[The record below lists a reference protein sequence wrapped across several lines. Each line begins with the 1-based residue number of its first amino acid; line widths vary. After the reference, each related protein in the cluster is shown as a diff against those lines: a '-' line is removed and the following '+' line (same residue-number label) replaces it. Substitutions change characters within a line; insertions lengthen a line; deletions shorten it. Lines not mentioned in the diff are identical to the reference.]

1 MEKNIRETLSVGQKV
16 NLTIEKIIFG
26 GEGLGHYE
34 GITVFVPMSIPGEE
48 LEIEIISIKKSYAR
62 GLITKII
69 VPSKDRVEDLSKV
82 SFEDFD
88 GCDFGMLKYE
98 KQLEFKDQITL
109 ETIEKISGLEI
120 RNKYENIIGSEFNK
134 NYRNKTSEPIFK
146 ESGIIK
152 TGFYSKKSHNVF
164 EATESILK
172 SKIAEEVTRE
182 LLTKINALGTGNN
195 AFKVYN
201 EANNSGFLKHIIIRN
216 NEKNDV
222 MIIVVIHKKSQL
234 KNLLQILEDMYK
246 AKEEIKSVYIS
257 LKEEANNIKLGEE
270 LRHYFG
276 AKYIEEEIEGLKFK
290 IYPDSFFQVN
300 KKQAEKLYNKAIEF
314 FGEIEDKTIVD
325 AFSGTGTIGM
335 LLAKKAK
342 NVIGIESIE
351 SSVMSAK
358 ESALENN
365 IENIKFIC
373 GKVEK
378 EFSKV
383 MKSEKID
390 GVIFDPPRKGID
402 EKVLNVLKEN
412 RVPSLVYISCNPSTF
427 ARDAKILDD
436 LGYKLEKIASVDMFS
451 QTHHIEVVAKFV
463 DKK

>member
-1 MEKNIRETLSVGQKV
+1 
-16 NLTIEKIIFG
+16 
-26 GEGLGHYE
+26 
-34 GITVFVPMSIPGEE
+34 
-48 LEIEIISIKKSYAR
+48 
-62 GLITKII
+62 
-69 VPSKDRVEDLSKV
+69 
-82 SFEDFD
+82 
-88 GCDFGMLKYE
+88 
-98 KQLEFKDQITL
+98 
-109 ETIEKISGLEI
+109 
-120 RNKYENIIGSEFNK
+120 
-134 NYRNKTSEPIFK
+134 
-146 ESGIIK
+146 
-152 TGFYSKKSHNVF
+152 
-164 EATESILK
+164 
-172 SKIAEEVTRE
+172 
-182 LLTKINALGTGNN
+182 
-195 AFKVYN
+195 
-201 EANNSGFLKHIIIRN
+201 
-216 NEKNDV
+216 

-257 LKEEANNIKLGEE
+257 LKEEANNIILGEE

>member
-182 LLTKINALGTGNN
+182 LLTKINA
-195 AFKVYN
+195 
-201 EANNSGFLKHIIIRN
+201 
-216 NEKNDV
+216 
-222 MIIVVIHKKSQL
+222 
-234 KNLLQILEDMYK
+234 
-246 AKEEIKSVYIS
+246 
-257 LKEEANNIKLGEE
+257 
-270 LRHYFG
+270 
-276 AKYIEEEIEGLKFK
+276 
-290 IYPDSFFQVN
+290 
-300 KKQAEKLYNKAIEF
+300 
-314 FGEIEDKTIVD
+314 
-325 AFSGTGTIGM
+325 
-335 LLAKKAK
+335 
-342 NVIGIESIE
+342 
-351 SSVMSAK
+351 
-358 ESALENN
+358 
-365 IENIKFIC
+365 
-373 GKVEK
+373 
-378 EFSKV
+378 
-383 MKSEKID
+383 
-390 GVIFDPPRKGID
+390 
-402 EKVLNVLKEN
+402 
-412 RVPSLVYISCNPSTF
+412 
-427 ARDAKILDD
+427 
-436 LGYKLEKIASVDMFS
+436 
-451 QTHHIEVVAKFV
+451 
-463 DKK
+463 